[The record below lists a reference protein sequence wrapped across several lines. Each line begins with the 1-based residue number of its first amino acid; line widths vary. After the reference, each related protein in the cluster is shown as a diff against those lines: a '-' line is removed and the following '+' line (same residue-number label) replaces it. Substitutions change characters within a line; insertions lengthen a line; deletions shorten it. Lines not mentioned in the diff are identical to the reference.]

1 MEETM
6 EFGQIK
12 DLVLNYEA
20 VRSVY
25 DELNERLEEARKNKE
40 AAEKAVVM
48 AILDVAERTGIDDL
62 KVKVEGRN
70 YGVKVKD
77 FFSIP
82 KADRA
87 EAYQLLKELG
97 HGDLVVEKVDDRTL
111 SNEMAGVI
119 EQFRA
124 ENPDSIEEFPAE
136 YEPLLAHMNRFPK
149 PSLTRVM
156 AR

>member
-1 MEETM
+1 MTETT
-6 EFGQIK
+6 EFAQIK
-12 DLVLNYEA
+12 DLVLDYEA
-20 VRSVY
+20 IRSVY
-25 DELNERLEEARKNKE
+25 DELNTKLGEAKTKKE

-48 AILDVAERTGIDDL
+48 AILNVAEKTGIDDL

-87 EAYQLLKELG
+87 DAYRLLKDLG
-97 HGDLVVEKVDDRTL
+97 HGDLVVETVDDRTL
-111 SNEMAGVI
+111 SNEMAEVI
-119 EQFRA
+119 ADYRKA
-124 ENPDSIEEFPAE
+124 HPNSTEEFPAE
-136 YEPLLAHMNRFPK
+136 YEALLTHMNRYPK
-149 PSLTRVM
+149 ATLSRVM

>member
-62 KVKVEGRN
+62 KVNVEGRN

-124 ENPDSIEEFPAE
+124 ENPDSVEEFPAE

>member
-6 EFGQIK
+6 EFAQIK

>member
-6 EFGQIK
+6 EVAQIK

-124 ENPDSIEEFPAE
+124 EHPDSIEEFPAE

>member
-6 EFGQIK
+6 EVAQIK

>member
-6 EFGQIK
+6 EFAQIK
-12 DLVLNYEA
+12 DLILNYEA

>member
-1 MEETM
+1 MDETM
-6 EFGQIK
+6 EMTQIR
-12 DLVLNYEA
+12 DLVTAYETARSAYEDLNQQ
-20 VRSVY
+20 
-25 DELNERLEEARKNKE
+25 LEEAKKTKDE
-40 AAEKAVVM
+40 WEKAVIM
-48 AILDVAERTGIDDL
+48 AILDTAERTGIDDL
-62 KVKVEGRN
+62 KVKVEGRS

-82 KADRA
+82 KADRS
-87 EAYQLLKELG
+87 EAFQLLKELG

-111 SNEMAGVI
+111 SNEMAEVI
-119 EQFRA
+119 EQYRA
-124 ENPDSIEEFPAE
+124 ENPGATEEFPAE